1 MSDVRETLQQTL
13 GGSYRIERELGGGG
27 MSRVFVVTDTA
38 LEREIVVKVLAPE
51 LAAGVSAERFQREI
65 QVAARLQHALIVP
78 LLTAG
83 GADGLP
89 YYTMPFV
96 QGESLRARLEKTG
109 RLPQAEALSIL
120 RDIGE
125 ALDYAHQKGVVHRD
139 IKPANILLTQH
150 HALVTDFGIAKA
162 LGAAARAETGLT
174 SAGFAVG
181 TPAYMAPE
189 QATGDP
195 ATDHRAD
202 IYSFGAVA
210 YELLA
215 GRPPFAGTTAA
226 ALVVA
231 HATETPVPLDRL
243 DPSLPTRLTSL
254 VMRCLEKDP
263 GARPKTAQELLHEL
277 SDLSAEMGAARQA
290 PTDGTRRARR
300 SRLAVGAIALVVLVA
315 AGAVIVFRSVE
326 RPVTEVRLAVL
337 PFENLGPAADQY
349 FADGIAEEIGNK
361 LTNVTGLAVIGRSS
375 AAHLRNAG
383 TAPRE
388 IGRQLDADYVLDG
401 SVRWARTSSGESVV
415 RVIPQLIRVS
425 NAAQVWG
432 GEPYD
437 GALAQVFALQTE
449 IAEKVTEAVRL
460 RLLPS
465 QRTALRRP
473 SSNSVAAYDK
483 YLLGRHLW
491 KQRGAALQRAAE
503 NFQQAIELDPA
514 FARAYSGLA
523 DSYVLF
529 RTYSLGTVSR
539 EEAFGRARNA
549 ALRAIEIDS
558 TLAEGHASLGLILN
572 ENWDY
577 RGAYERYRRALELD
591 PNYASAQQWYGE
603 LLNQAG
609 RYEESITAGRKAV
622 SLDPFSAVS
631 RMVLSFPLAALRRYG
646 EAETELQRAIEIDP
660 RFTNAYFH
668 LARVYLEQG
677 RIDLARRTLERV
689 GISPEDAAVVTRQ
702 PRNAREREQAIATA
716 RSAAFDND
724 FWRAFYLAWV
734 GDRDGALDLL
744 ERGLEEH
751 EPRFRIILSVRAFD
765 PLRGDARFERILDS
779 AGLSDRK
786 LREAGLLR

>member
-1 MSDVRETLQQTL
+1 
-13 GGSYRIERELGGGG
+13 
-27 MSRVFVVTDTA
+27 
-38 LEREIVVKVLAPE
+38 
-51 LAAGVSAERFQREI
+51 
-65 QVAARLQHALIVP
+65 
-78 LLTAG
+78 
-83 GADGLP
+83 
-89 YYTMPFV
+89 
-96 QGESLRARLEKTG
+96 
-109 RLPQAEALSIL
+109 
-120 RDIGE
+120 
-125 ALDYAHQKGVVHRD
+125 
-139 IKPANILLTQH
+139 
-150 HALVTDFGIAKA
+150 
-162 LGAAARAETGLT
+162 
-174 SAGFAVG
+174 
-181 TPAYMAPE
+181 MAPE

-195 ATDHRAD
+195 STDHRAD

-215 GRPPFAGTTAA
+215 GRPPFRGATAA

-231 HATETPVPLDRL
+231 HATEAPVPLDEL
-243 DPSLPTRLTSL
+243 DPSLPRRLTSL
-254 VMRCLEKDP
+254 VMQCLEKNP
-263 GARPKTAQELLHEL
+263 AARPQTAQELLSEL
-277 SDLSAEMGAARQA
+277 SDLSSEMIAVR
-290 PTDGTRRARR
+290 PSSTDMTARARR
-300 SRLAVGAIALVVLVA
+300 FRFAIGAATLVVLVA
-315 AGAVIVFRSVE
+315 VGAVIAFRSVG

-375 AAHLRNAG
+375 VAHLRNAG

-425 NAAQVWG
+425 TAAQVWG
-432 GEPYD
+432 GEPYE

-460 RLLPS
+460 RLLPG

-473 SSNSVAAYDK
+473 SSSSVAAYDK

-491 KQRGAALQRAAE
+491 KQRGAALERAVE
-503 NFQQAIELDPA
+503 NFQQAIALDPT

-529 RTYSLGTVSR
+529 RTYGLQTLSR
-539 EEAFGRARNA
+539 EEAHARAQNA

-558 TLAEGHASLGLILN
+558 TLPEGHASLGLVLN
-572 ENWDY
+572 ENWEY
-577 RGAYERYRRALELD
+577 RGAYEEYRKAIALD
-591 PNYASAQQWYGE
+591 PNYASAQQWFGE
-603 LLNQAG
+603 LLNQVG
-609 RYEESITAGRKAV
+609 RYEEAILAGRQAV

-631 RMVLSFPLAALRRYG
+631 RMTLSFPLAALRRYG
-646 EAETELQRAIEIDP
+646 EAEAELQRAIEIDP
-660 RFTNAYFH
+660 RFTNSYFH
-668 LARVYLEQG
+668 LARIYLEQG
-677 RIDLARRTLERV
+677 RLDLARRTLERV
-689 GISPEDAAVVTRQ
+689 GIAPADAAVVTRQ
-702 PRNAREREQAIATA
+702 PRNAQERERAIATV

-744 ERGLEEH
+744 EQGLEER

-765 PLRGDARFERILDS
+765 SLRGDARFERILDA
-779 AGLSDRK
+779 AGLTDGK